1 MSFSTDDSFI
11 FIHWNIPKILLNQK
25 PAKEEMHFSFV
36 EGTSSPTN
44 KKYQGK
50 QVQCAF
56 VRLDWTRSY
65 FHPIILSF
73 TICLKLC
80 RLWKATRCLDCFS
93 SSFHKENCLPF
104 FGYRN
109 HSWMTYLLAKF
120 FHRFI
125 FSPAIFC
132 PFRVYVQKLCCF
144 LHQSLLQTW
153 IVFT

>member
-1 MSFSTDDSFI
+1 MHQHCLFAQMIHFFSSTETSRKYYLTKSQ
-11 FIHWNIPKILLNQK
+11 P
-25 PAKEEMHFSFV
+25 MHFSFV
-36 EGTSSPTN
+36 KGTSSPTN

-93 SSFHKENCLPF
+93 SSFHKEYSVCHSLVIGTTPEWHIYETALPTDF
-104 FGYRN
+104 
-109 HSWMTYLLAKF
+109 LLA
-120 FHRFI
+120 I
-125 FSPAIFC
+125 SC
-132 PFRVYVQKLCCF
+132 PFRLSHF
-144 LHQSLLQTW
+144 LHRSLLQT
-153 IVFT
+153 

>member
-1 MSFSTDDSFI
+1 MHQHCLLAQMIHFFSSTETS
-11 FIHWNIPKILLNQK
+11 PKHHLTKSQPK
-25 PAKEEMHFSFV
+25 KKCFFSFV

-56 VRLDWTRSY
+56 VRLDWTWSY

-93 SSFHKENCLPF
+93 SSFHKEHCLPF

-109 HSWMTYLLAKF
+109 HSWMTYLLAKS

-125 FSPAIFC
+125 FFSAIPC
-132 PFRVYVQKLCCF
+132 PFRVYVHKLSHF
-144 LHQSLLQTW
+144 LH
-153 IVFT
+153 